1 MNLARL
7 LSNPASDLEE
17 RVIVALRTVHDPE
30 IPLNIYD
37 LGLIYDLAIDDEK
50 VVRIAMTL
58 TAPAC
63 PVAHTFPEQ
72 VEAVVRAV
80 DGVAD
85 AVVELVWE
93 PAWSPERMS
102 EAARLQLGIY

>member
-1 MNLARL
+1 MNLAQL
-7 LSNPASDLEE
+7 LFHSTTDLEA
-17 RVIVALRTVHDPE
+17 RIIAALRTVHDPE

-37 LGLIYDLAIDDEK
+37 LGLIYDLSIDDEK

-63 PVAHTFPEQ
+63 PAAHTFPEQ
-72 VEAVVRAV
+72 VEAAVRSV

-93 PAWSPERMS
+93 PAWSPARMS